1 MKDGLIYEIKTRGI
15 KSHFLNM
22 KGESDREGE
31 RIILRESL
39 NFKQGKRSH

>member
-1 MKDGLIYEIKTRGI
+1 MKDGLIYEMKRRGR
-15 KSHFLNM
+15 KSHFVNM

-39 NFKQGKRSH
+39 NLKQGKR